1 MRTMAELAAFIQRQP
16 EITRLL
22 RLLDRLDLPDS
33 WIGGG
38 CIRRAVWDFL
48 QGRCSTAS
56 CDDVDVIYFDS
67 ASTRWEHDKSI
78 EASLCRIFPDASWSV
93 KNQAR
98 MHRRNGDAP
107 YLSSADAVWHW
118 PETCSAIAARF
129 VGGSIILMAPH
140 GIDDLVNG
148 VVRPTRAIEGRMH
161 VYRRR
166 ITAKNWMRRWPGLTV
181 VQ

>member
-1 MRTMAELAAFIQRQP
+1 MAELAAFIQRQP
-16 EITRLL
+16 EITQLL

-38 CIRRAVWDFL
+38 CIRGAVWDFL
-48 QGRCSTAS
+48 RGCRTCAT
-56 CDDVDVIYFDS
+56 CDDVDVIYFDP
-67 ASTRWEHDKSI
+67 ANARQERDKRI
-78 EASLCRIFPDASWSV
+78 EASLCQSCPDVSWSV

-98 MHRRNGDAP
+98 MHRRNGDLP
-107 YLSSADAVWHW
+107 YVSSADAVWHW
-118 PETCSAIAARF
+118 PETSSAIAARF
-129 VGGSIILMAPH
+129 TAGSIALMAPH

-161 VYRRR
+161 VYHRR
-166 ITAKNWMRRWPGLTV
+166 ITAKNWIRRWPGLTV